1 MVATVTRTIPRHSP
15 TALYSFPR
23 PIGTIFL
30 SRLPLYADCRCLS
43 QPAKPQAVGISKSP
57 TAIFAPSPAWDRANG
72 LEAAP
77 MKENIYLILC
87 VLGIALPYW
96 QFLPWVAANGLNLR
110 LFFQQLFANRI
121 GVFFGMDVLVSA
133 FALLFFVRFE
143 SSRMRIPG
151 RWLPLMA
158 VLTVG
163 VSLAL
168 PLFLY
173 LRELARA
180 PASAQRP
187 APTAS

>member
-1 MVATVTRTIPRHSP
+1 MCRSP
-15 TALYSFPR
+15 TSYRKPFLQLLYS
-23 PIGTIFL
+23 
-30 SRLPLYADCRCLS
+30 LPLT
-43 QPAKPQAVGISKSP
+43 V
-57 TAIFAPSPAWDRANG
+57 WDRANG

-77 MKENIYLILC
+77 MKKNIYLILC

-121 GVFFGMDVLVSA
+121 GAFFGMDVLVSA

-173 LRELARA
+173 LRELALA